1 MSRETRRLLVAAG
14 LALLALWILARL
26 RFPERAASPN
36 PVAPVLTQISPPTTF
51 AELAQ
56 ETARVEQR
64 IATLLSVAVWQP
76 PGGANPLAFPAW
88 PWRDNVAIALLPT
101 AAVRERKDIG
111 NMDPP
116 TGLALVASSRSA
128 GPPGAVWTPD
138 RLDVPRYL
146 FAASPAPSRPAV
158 GPVYISSLE
167 RHRSPAWSMEIWR
180 VPAASGLT
188 PGALVFTAAG
198 EWLGIAA
205 HENGES
211 LIVPAMALFDLAA
224 RLNRPRTAPGEFGFQ
239 VQQLDDTLAAEIGVA
254 AGSGVIVAWVDPRGP
269 AAKDLVRGDVIE
281 SINGARTPTS
291 FAWHVH
297 LSRLGAGE
305 KAALKVRRAGEL
317 HDITLTTPSR
327 PARSPALGLTLV
339 AANGLAF
346 LQPFVEHRNT
356 VAFAF
361 ERRERL
367 LRKCCGRLF
376 VAHAVPRR
384 RRQRTFGYV
393 ELVLRNG
400 RIGREWQREECAEP
414 VVLGEVVHVQPKVDA
429 WEALV
434 QRHLGNGRDER
445 IAPAWQWP
453 DLRRGRELRL
463 DGLGGEHDPTKVSGE
478 SRRAH
483 SKPEPIFEGRCDAP
497 RHDVSV
503 RFDSECSHTRSPAAE
518 MPTQS

>member
-1 MSRETRRLLVAAG
+1 MRQPVRWDAGVILTETTRPRVARETRRLLVAAG

-239 VQQLDDTLAAEIGVA
+239 VQQLDDTLAAETGVA

-297 LSRLGAGE
+297 VSRLGAGE

-339 AANGLAF
+339 AANGLGSRITRVAPYTAADRAGLQAGDIVTMAGDDDAPTPASVRRAF
-346 LQPFVEHRNT
+346 DN
-356 VAFAF
+356 A
-361 ERRERL
+361 RE
-367 LRKCCGRLF
+367 GG
-376 VAHAVPRR
+376 AVMLAISR
-384 RRQRTFGYV
+384 
-393 ELVLRNG
+393 
-400 RIGREWQREECAEP
+400 
-414 VVLGEVVHVQPKVDA
+414 
-429 WEALV
+429 
-434 QRHLGNGRDER
+434 
-445 IAPAWQWP
+445 
-453 DLRRGRELRL
+453 
-463 DGLGGEHDPTKVSGE
+463 GE
-478 SRRAH
+478 SRRL
-483 SKPEPIFEGRCDAP
+483 
-497 RHDVSV
+497 VV
-503 RFDSECSHTRSPAAE
+503 LTR
-518 MPTQS
+518 